1 MTDRPD
7 SRDMNETKMTVLT
20 AADTVA
26 PIDFY
31 SDPPDGVRVNMV
43 NTLDNEAAFGG
54 RVAAISDPTDHQLLL
69 DLRAF
74 ADVLLVGA
82 GTVRAESYGRVIL
95 TERQIRLRRAT
106 LGVTGSPPVAVVTTK
121 GRLPTESR
129 LFGVEPRPLII
140 TTALAAGSAD
150 PDGDHEVIVAG
161 HQRVDLVQAIDALRE
176 LGFRRILCEGG
187 PSLLQALAAHDLID
201 EMCVTVSP
209 MIAGGQGGSPRPK
222 TTLGGPRRM
231 KLAHVLSHNDFLY
244 LRYTR

>member
-1 MTDRPD
+1 MSDT
-7 SRDMNETKMTVLT
+7 EVTVLT
-20 AADTVA
+20 AADRVA

-31 SDPPDGVRVNMV
+31 SAPPDGVRVNMV
-43 NTLDNEAAFGG
+43 NTLDNEAAFDG

-95 TERQIRLRRAT
+95 TEKQIRLREAT
-106 LGVTGSPPVAVVTTK
+106 LGSTGPPPVAVVTTK
-121 GRLPTESR
+121 GRLPRESR

-140 TTALAAGSAD
+140 TTAVAAQGE
-150 PDGDHEVIVAG
+150 PDDAHETIVAG
-161 HQRVDLVQAIDALRE
+161 HDRVDLPQAIDALRE
-176 LGFRRILCEGG
+176 RGFRRILCEGG
-187 PSLLQALAAHDLID
+187 PSLLQALAEHDLID

-209 MIAGGQGGSPRPK
+209 TIAGGQGGSPRSK

>member
-1 MTDRPD
+1 MSDA
-7 SRDMNETKMTVLT
+7 EVTVLT

-54 RVAAISDPTDHQLLL
+54 RVAAISDPTDHRLLL

-95 TERQIRLRRAT
+95 TERQIRLRRTA
-106 LGVTGSPPVAVVTTK
+106 LGHDLPPPVAVVTSK
-121 GRLPTESR
+121 GLLPRESR
-129 LFGVEPRPLII
+129 LFGVTPRPLVI
-140 TTALAAGSAD
+140 TTSAGAAANDSGV
-150 PDGDHEVIVAG
+150 DHEVIVAG
-161 HQRVDLVQAIDALRE
+161 HDQVDLPQAIDALRE
-176 LGFRRILCEGG
+176 RGFRRILCEGG
-187 PSLLQALAAHDLID
+187 PSLLQALAEHDLID

-209 MIAGGQGGSPRPK
+209 MIAGGQGGSPRPETK
-222 TTLGGPRRM
+222 LDGPRRM

-244 LRYTR
+244 LRYVR

>member
-1 MTDRPD
+1 MSSNT
-7 SRDMNETKMTVLT
+7 EVTVLT
-20 AADTVA
+20 ATDTVA

-43 NTLDNEAAFGG
+43 NTLDNEAAFDG

-95 TERQIRLRRAT
+95 TERQIELRQAK
-106 LGVTGSPPVAVVTTK
+106 LGLTGRPPVAVVTSK
-121 GRLPTESR
+121 GRLPKESR

-140 TTALAAGSAD
+140 TTAVAAQEGA
-150 PDGDHEVIVAG
+150 PDDAQETIVAG
-161 HQRVDLVQAIDALRE
+161 HDRVDLPQAIDALRE
-176 LGFRRILCEGG
+176 RGFRRILCEGG
-187 PSLLQALAAHDLID
+187 PSLLHTLAEHDLID

-209 MIAGGQGGSPRPK
+209 MIAGAQGGSPRPG
-222 TTLGGPRRM
+222 TTLDGPRRM

>member
-1 MTDRPD
+1 M
-7 SRDMNETKMTVLT
+7 SESEVTVLT

-43 NTLDNEAAFGG
+43 NTLDNEAAFDG
-54 RVAAISDPTDHQLLL
+54 RVADISDPTDHQLLL

-95 TERQIRLRRAT
+95 TERQKGLRQAT
-106 LGVTGSPPVAVVTTK
+106 LGLTGPPPVAVVTTK
-121 GRLPTESR
+121 GRLPEESR

-140 TTALAAGSAD
+140 TTAVAAQGA
-150 PDGDHEVIVAG
+150 PDDAHETIVAG
-161 HQRVDLVQAIDALRE
+161 HDRVDLPQAIDALRE
-176 LGFRRILCEGG
+176 RGFRRILCEGG
-187 PSLLQALAAHDLID
+187 PSLLQALAEHDLID

-209 MIAGGQGGSPRPK
+209 MIAGGQGGSPRSK

-231 KLAHVLSHNDFLY
+231 KLAHVLSYNDFLY

>member
-1 MTDRPD
+1 M
-7 SRDMNETKMTVLT
+7 SESEVTVLT

-31 SDPPDGVRVNMV
+31 SAPPDGVRVNMV
-43 NTLDNEAAFGG
+43 NTLDNEAAFDG

-95 TERQIRLRRAT
+95 TERQIRLRQAN
-106 LGVTGSPPVAVVTTK
+106 LGSTGPPPVAVVTTQ
-121 GRLPTESR
+121 GRLPRESR

-140 TTALAAGSAD
+140 TTAVVAQGE
-150 PDGDHEVIVAG
+150 PDDAHETIVAG
-161 HQRVDLVQAIDALRE
+161 HDQVDLPQAIDALRE
-176 LGFRRILCEGG
+176 RGFRRILCEGG
-187 PSLLQALAAHDLID
+187 PSLLQALAEHDLID

-209 MIAGGQGGSPRPK
+209 MIAGGQGGSPRSK

-244 LRYTR
+244 LRYIR

>member
-1 MTDRPD
+1 M
-7 SRDMNETKMTVLT
+7 SETEVTVLT

-43 NTLDNEAAFGG
+43 NTLDNEAAFDG

-95 TERQIRLRRAT
+95 TERQIRLRRTA
-106 LGVTGSPPVAVVTTK
+106 LGLNGPPPVAVVTSK
-121 GRLPTESR
+121 GLLPSESR

-140 TTALAAGSAD
+140 TTAVGAAAND
-150 PDGDHEVIVAG
+150 PGDDHETIVAG
-161 HQRVDLVQAIDALRE
+161 HDRVDLPQAIDALRE
-176 LGFRRILCEGG
+176 RGFRRILCEGG
-187 PSLLQALAAHDLID
+187 PSLLQALADHDLVD

-209 MIAGGQGGSPRPK
+209 TIAGGQGGSPRPK

>member
-1 MTDRPD
+1 MSDT
-7 SRDMNETKMTVLT
+7 EVTVLT

-43 NTLDNEAAFGG
+43 NTLDNEAAFDG

-95 TERQIRLRRAT
+95 THRQMQLRRAK
-106 LGVTGSPPVAVVTTK
+106 LGLTDAPPVAVVTTK
-121 GRLPTESR
+121 GRLPSESR
-129 LFGVEPRPLII
+129 LFGVEPPPLII
-140 TTALAAGSAD
+140 TTSVAARASNRGAD
-150 PDGDHEVIVAG
+150 QETIVAG
-161 HQRVDLVQAIDALRE
+161 HDRVDLPQAIDALRAR
-176 LGFRRILCEGG
+176 GFRRILCEGG
-187 PSLLQALAAHDLID
+187 PSLLQALAEHDLID

-209 MIAGGQGGSPRPK
+209 MIAGGQGGSPRSR

-231 KLAHVLSHNDFLY
+231 KLTHVLSHNDFLY

>member
-1 MTDRPD
+1 M
-7 SRDMNETKMTVLT
+7 SETEVTVLT

-31 SDPPDGVRVNMV
+31 RDPPDGVRVNMV
-43 NTLDNEAAFGG
+43 NTLDNEAAFDG

-82 GTVRAESYGRVIL
+82 GTVRAEAYGRVIL
-95 TERQIRLRRAT
+95 TERQIRLRQAT
-106 LGVTGSPPVAVVTTK
+106 LGLTGPPPVAVVTTR
-121 GRLPTESR
+121 GGLPKESR

-140 TTALAAGSAD
+140 TTAVAAEAVD
-150 PDGDHEVIVAG
+150 PDDAHETIVAG
-161 HQRVDLVQAIDALRE
+161 HDRVDLPQAIDALRGR
-176 LGFRRILCEGG
+176 GFQRILCEGG
-187 PSLLQALAAHDLID
+187 PSLLQALAEHDLID

-209 MIAGGQGGSPRPK
+209 MIAGGQGGSAQSK